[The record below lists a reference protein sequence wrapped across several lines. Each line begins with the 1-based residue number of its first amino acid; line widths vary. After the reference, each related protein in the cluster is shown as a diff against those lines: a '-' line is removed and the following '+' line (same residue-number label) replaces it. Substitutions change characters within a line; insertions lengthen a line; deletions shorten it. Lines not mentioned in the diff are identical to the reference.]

1 MATSTY
7 MTYLM
12 HGTTADNT
20 TTWSKLVDIKEFPDL
35 GGEPETLET
44 TTLSDAMQTFIEG
57 IQSNE
62 SMEFT
67 TNYTKAG
74 YTALEALVGKEEQ
87 YAVWFGASNSGG
99 TLTPDGSEGKFSFK
113 GYLRPRVAGAGV
125 NEVREMTINIT
136 PSSEITFA

>member
-12 HGTTADNT
+12 HKNSS
-20 TTWSKLVDIKEFPDL
+20 TWEKLIDIQEFPDL

-62 SMEFT
+62 GLEFT
-67 TNYTKAG
+67 TVYTKAG
-74 YTALEALVGKEEQ
+74 YTALEALVGSEED
-87 YAVWFGASNSGG
+87 YAVWFGATESQGV
-99 TLTPDGSEGKFSFK
+99 LTPDGSEGKFSFK
-113 GYLRPRVAGAGV
+113 GYLRPRVTGAGV
-125 NEVREMTINIT
+125 NEVRQMTINIT
-136 PSSEITFA
+136 PSSEIEFA